1 MEPAGD
7 LFGGS
12 YGVDDICLLAA
23 ELEAAIALCN
33 LKNTVNP
40 PVPINEEV
48 ARDAPTGRNQKNTV
62 LDELDELDAMCVAL
76 FGDREDSGAEFV
88 DAALDSHFRS
98 GGGALSESV
107 LRDELLARIIFD
119 VLAFDFGPGE
129 CKGTTLLNATC
140 PRNSDS

>member
-1 MEPAGD
+1 MPTEIQWGD
-7 LFGGS
+7 RFRQWSQLEI
-12 YGVDDICLLAA
+12 YLAA
-23 ELEAAIALCN
+23 VTASMTSVCSPLSWRLQLHCA
-33 LKNTVNP
+33 
-40 PVPINEEV
+40 
-48 ARDAPTGRNQKNTV
+48 RNQKNTV
-62 LDELDELDAMCVAL
+62 PDELDELDAMCVAL